1 MPRAIS
7 PVPMGASCPAPYL
20 IVRGGARAIEF
31 YQAALGA
38 VVTMRIEAPPGTVGH
53 AELKV
58 GDGTI
63 MLGEESPEMGALS
76 PESLGGSPVT
86 VHLYVPE
93 VDQAAARMVSLGAK
107 VLRPVA
113 DQFYGDRGG
122 KLQDPFGHV
131 WWLASRLEDLTPE
144 EIQQRASALFGG

>member
-1 MPRAIS
+1 MPRAVS
-7 PVPMGASCPAPYL
+7 QVPVGQSRPVPYL
-20 IVRGGARAIEF
+20 IVRGGTRAIEF

-38 VVTMRIEAPPGTVGH
+38 AVTMRIEAPSGSIGH
-53 AELKV
+53 AELTV
-58 GDGTI
+58 GEGAI
-63 MLGEESPEMGALS
+63 MLADEFPDMGALS

-86 VHLYVPE
+86 IHLYVPD
-93 VDQAAARMVSLGAK
+93 VDDTAARMVSLGAK
-107 VLRPVA
+107 MLRPVA

-131 WWLASRLEDLTPE
+131 WWIASRLEDLTPE